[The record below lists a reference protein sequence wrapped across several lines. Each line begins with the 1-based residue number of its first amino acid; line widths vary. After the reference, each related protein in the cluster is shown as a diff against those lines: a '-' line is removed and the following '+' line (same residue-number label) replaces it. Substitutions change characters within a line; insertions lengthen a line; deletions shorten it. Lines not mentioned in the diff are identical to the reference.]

1 MSLDLAI
8 YDGNGLEEACLI
20 DFTND
25 GFRELL
31 DLGLGKVPHCVT
43 NDGTRAIDLQIFRPK
58 VLSILERRKI
68 PHPKTREM
76 LRAIEQYR
84 YLAINP

>member
-8 YDGNGLEEACLI
+8 YDGNGLEEACFI
-20 DFTND
+20 NFTND
-25 GFRELL
+25 GFRELIT
-31 DLGLGKVPHCVT
+31 LGLGQVPHCVT
-43 NDGTRAIDLQIFRPK
+43 NDGSRAIDLQIFRPK
-58 VLSILERRKI
+58 VVSILEQRKI
-68 PHPKTREM
+68 QHPQTREM